1 MAIVVFLLN
10 LSGATVLLLYAVRMV
25 QKGIDRAIGPSLR
38 RFVRDNSAT
47 GLHAAL
53 AGLLLA
59 MALQSATAAGL
70 LISGMVGTGLVNFGI
85 GLSAVLGADLGSA
98 LVILVLSFGLDW
110 LVPVLLTAGG
120 LLRLRAQRRTP
131 RQVGRILIGI
141 AFILLALRLI
151 RHAVQPIADS
161 TFLPAVAGYLD
172 RDVITAFLTGA
183 ALAFAMHSSVA
194 AILMVAALASA
205 GALPVSAALAVVVGA
220 NMGAA
225 VLLVWLSRGAEPDAR
240 QLPLANLLL
249 RGGLALA
256 ALAALAFLPVRDL
269 DLPIEPGREVVL
281 WHLSFNAALVMLAL
295 PFAAAM
301 QRPVTALASLF
312 GQAERADGF
321 QPASALD
328 DGLRDQPALAI
339 ASVTRE
345 VQRMLQI
352 VERMIGPA
360 MEFYRTEDRAAE
372 DAVRDMDRQ
381 MDGALDRLRAYIAA
395 IARADLSKA
404 QARELRERVEYS
416 INLETAAGLVAQS
429 LLPLARET
437 RKKSLRF
444 SDAGWRE
451 LQAIH
456 DRLVANVALASN
468 TLVSGDVEIARM
480 LIQEKTEMAV
490 AERKSRKNHLKRLQT
505 EPMQSLETS
514 DIHLETLRTLREINS
529 FVASVAYPVLDRD
542 GQLLQSRLID
552 TTHGT

>member
-1 MAIVVFLLN
+1 MPIVLFLLN

-25 QKGIDRAIGPSLR
+25 QKGIDRAIGPSMR

-70 LISGMVGTGLVNFGI
+70 LISGMAATGLVEFGI

-110 LVPVLLTAGG
+110 LVPVLLSVGG
-120 LLRLRAQRRTP
+120 LMRLRAQRRTP
-131 RQVGRILIGI
+131 RQIGRILIGI

-151 RHAVQPIADS
+151 RQAVQPIADS
-161 TFLPAVAGYLD
+161 AFLPAVAGYLD
-172 RDVITAFLTGA
+172 RDVITAFLTGT
-183 ALAFAMHSSVA
+183 ALAFIMHSSVA

-220 NMGAA
+220 NFGAA
-225 VLLVWLSRGAEPDAR
+225 VLLVWLSRGADPAAR
-240 QLPLANLLL
+240 HLPLANMVL

-269 DLPIEPGREVVL
+269 ELELNPGREVVL
-281 WHLSFNAALVMLAL
+281 WHLAFNATLVLFAL
-295 PFAAAM
+295 PFTAAL
-301 QRPVTALASLF
+301 QGPVTALLGLF
-312 GQAERADGF
+312 GTTLRVVPF

-328 DGLRDQPALAI
+328 DSLRDQPALAI

-352 VERMIGPA
+352 VEQMIRPA
-360 MEFYRTEDRAAE
+360 MDSYQGEDRAAE
-372 DAVRDMDRQ
+372 QALRDQDREI
-381 MDGALDRLRAYIAA
+381 DSALDRLRAYIAA
-395 IARADLSKA
+395 IARADLTRP
-404 QARELRERVEYS
+404 QARELRERVEYA
-416 INLETAAGLVAQS
+416 IALETAAGLVAQT
-429 LLPLARET
+429 LLPLAREM

-505 EPMQSLETS
+505 DPLQSLETS
-514 DIHLETLRTLREINS
+514 DIHLESLRALREINS
-529 FVASVAYPVLDRD
+529 FIAAVAYPVLDRD
-542 GQLLQSRLID
+542 GQLLQSRLVD
-552 TTHGT
+552 AGPGP